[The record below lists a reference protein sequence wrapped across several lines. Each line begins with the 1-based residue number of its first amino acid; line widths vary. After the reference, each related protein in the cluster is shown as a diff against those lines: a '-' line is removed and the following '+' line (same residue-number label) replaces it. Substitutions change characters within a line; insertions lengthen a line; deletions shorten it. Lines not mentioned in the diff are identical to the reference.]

1 MRCRAQ
7 SNMLA
12 SQLRLR
18 QAYWRACPCCV
29 TGTLNAAKG
38 LTAAAGADSTPRLY
52 VFHPSFLFSE
62 PKTWKMGSPYTGIAL
77 LIIAIPS
84 VEARNSD
91 FDSPAKEVASDD
103 DVKRWK

>member
-1 MRCRAQ
+1 M
-7 SNMLA
+7 
-12 SQLRLR
+12 
-18 QAYWRACPCCV
+18 

-38 LTAAAGADSTPRLY
+38 MTAAAGADSAPHLY
-52 VFHPSFLFSE
+52 VFHHSFLFTE
-62 PKTWKMGSPYTGIAL
+62 PKTWKMGSPYTGITL

-84 VEARNSD
+84 VEVTNSD